1 MMLKKNR
8 VKEFGIQPDET
19 FQNWIA
25 KTPTN
30 MSAKAQ
36 ALEGKHA
43 VYTVMSLYDNIPDG
57 VIDRLTEFLLA
68 RQLENPSTPLNT
80 YVLAH
85 ALRQKL
91 ATMNRHVYLMKC
103 RPNEKPD

>member
-1 MMLKKNR
+1 MRLEAKSHKFGSMTMKLKKIGLKNL
-8 VKEFGIQPDET
+8 KSSPT
-19 FQNWIA
+19 NFQNWIG

-43 VYTVMSLYDNIPDG
+43 VYTLMSLYDNIPDG

-68 RQLENPSTPLNT
+68 RQLEKLF
-80 YVLAH
+80 
-85 ALRQKL
+85 RQIG
-91 ATMNRHVYLMKC
+91 TQT
-103 RPNEKPD
+103 